1 MSIKAITPCLWFD
14 SEAEEAAKFYTSI
27 FKNSSIGQVSRYGKE
42 GFEFH
47 GKQPGTAMVVTFKL
61 NGQDFQALNGG
72 PLFKFSEAISFS
84 ISCDTQEEIDYYWSK
99 LLEGGGQEQACGWL
113 KDRFGLSWQV
123 VPSVLGELLS
133 DPQRAPRV
141 TNVFLK
147 MKKFDIEA
155 LLKA

>member
-27 FKNSSIGQVSRYGKE
+27 FKNSSNGQVSRYGKE